1 MCMLQNQFNNMYH
14 KNEYDYSIL
23 VYLCLL
29 SRCSTERLLST
40 DSAVINDYDYHGP
53 PSQVFKVLSFPS
65 LNCEPFVFSRKML
78 NKINLSIVHKFVPFP
93 CFRSP
98 FFMNKGLFQK
108 TTQLSDFFRQQI
120 WTLFWFVPD
129 CFPVLKT
136 KYKTQLWI
144 WIQVCD
150 RNTKCRRRLGVE
162 RWFWSHFSH
171 ERLHKY
177 QQSFRIFCARSDL
190 IFYLLSKYNTLQF
203 KSCKWMDGRT
213 ESNIRIHFLNEFLGY
228 SETILKYL
236 EILSI
241 WL

>member
-1 MCMLQNQFNNMYH
+1 MYH
-14 KNEYDYSIL
+14 
-23 VYLCLL
+23 
-29 SRCSTERLLST
+29 SRALDHR
-40 DSAVINDYDYHGP
+40 
-53 PSQVFKVLSFPS
+53 S
-65 LNCEPFVFSRKML
+65 LWTKD
-78 NKINLSIVHKFVPFP
+78 
-93 CFRSP
+93 CFR
-98 FFMNKGLFQK
+98 
-108 TTQLSDFFRQQI
+108 TQLSDFFQQQI

-162 RWFWSHFSH
+162 RLFWSHFSH

-190 IFYLLSKYNTLQF
+190 IFYLLSKYNTHEF

-213 ESNIRIHFLNEFLGY
+213 ESNIRIHCWLIDSEWGGQQPGRRSLEGVGEVLGFGLTFCDFCFHTR
-228 SETILKYL
+228 SLF
-236 EILSI
+236 SI
-241 WL
+241 TCDPGDGRACPCSSFWPRWMGGVNL